1 MKVAAGRDKTHNPSG
16 ETCWVSRLREN
27 FTSGSYGEGLETG
40 RSLIPVP
47 RQSFTR
53 QLDFRNIKTTL
64 GMEVLRCLTPQ
75 MVKKE
80 LWVNLLAYNLIRL
93 LMAQA
98 AAESGRQPRE
108 LSFKHTVQIWS
119 QWTALHS
126 ATRHDW
132 QRDILFKLIAQ
143 VRVGQRPGR
152 LEPRAR
158 KRRPKSYPWLKV
170 PRTVARQQI
179 RELGYLPNA

>member
-1 MKVAAGRDKTHNPSG
+1 MKVAARRNWTHNPSG

-27 FTSGSYGEGLETG
+27 LTSGSYGEGLETG
-40 RSLIPVP
+40 RILIPVP

-75 MVKKE
+75 MVEKE

-98 AAESGRQPRE
+98 ALEAGLHPRE
-108 LSFKHTVQIWS
+108 LSFKHAVQMWT
-119 QWTALHS
+119 QWTLLHS
-126 ATRHDW
+126 GRGQDW

-143 VRVGQRPGR
+143 VRVGHRPGR
-152 LEPRAR
+152 FEPRAR
-158 KRRPKSYPWLKV
+158 KRRPKPYPWLKV
-170 PRTVARQQI
+170 PRALARQQI
-179 RELGYLPNA
+179 REFGYLPNA